1 MSESLSEYLDRH
13 RLLALATSSKAGI
26 PHAASAFYANDGISL
41 YFSTAPESVTSRNL
55 AENPFAAIAI
65 ADDSDDLGESKGVQI
80 SGSVARVEGDEEGK
94 AATLFRQRFPSL
106 GDEVEDA
113 PYYRLDP
120 NDIRLVDNEQAD
132 GDELSAL
139 GVTWKRNVLLR
150 AFRHLRPD
158 ELNQLSAHLN
168 TETRASGDTII
179 EEGSEVNDFY
189 VLAEGQAEATDK
201 AGTFHSLL
209 DPGSFIGEVA
219 ILTDEP
225 ATATVRALTDVTL
238 VSISEKDLE
247 SLYDDIPQLREE
259 LEEVM
264 RSRHH

>member
-13 RLLALATSSKAGI
+13 RLLALATASKAGI

-41 YFSTAPESVTSRNL
+41 YFSTAPESVTSKNL

-65 ADDSDDLGESKGVQI
+65 ADDPDDLGQSKGVQI
-80 SGSVARVEGDEEGK
+80 SGSVASAEGDEAAK

-106 GDEVEDA
+106 GDAVDDA
-113 PYYRLDP
+113 PYYRLEP
-120 NDIRLVDNEQAD
+120 NDIRYVDNEQSD
-132 GDELSAL
+132 GDELKAL
-139 GVTWKRNVLLR
+139 GVTWKRNVIHR

-158 ELNQLSAHLN
+158 ELNRLASHLQ
-168 TETRASGDTII
+168 TETRAAGDTIV
-179 EEGSEVNDFY
+179 EEGSEGGDFY
-189 VLAEGQAEATDK
+189 VIAEGRAEATNQ

-209 DPGSFIGEVA
+209 DAGSFIGETA

-225 ATATVRALTDVTL
+225 RTATVKALTDVTL

-247 SLYDDIPQLREE
+247 ALYDDIPQLREE
-259 LEEVM
+259 LEDVM
-264 RSRHH
+264 RSRRH